1 MYVWEGTYMG
11 FAAKELELTQYG
23 VNVLKGGTTRVVQ
36 GSEIWEEQERTPVV
50 VSQRLEVGENTL
62 EIADS
67 FCYLGDVIL
76 RGGGIELAVRER
88 ISVAWSKWRELAS
101 LLVNHSIP

>member
-1 MYVWEGTYMG
+1 M
-11 FAAKELELTQYG
+11 
-23 VNVLKGGTTRVVQ
+23 
-36 GSEIWEEQERTPVV
+36 
-50 VSQRLEVGENTL
+50 GENTL